1 MRISDWSSDVCS
13 SDLPLTLRVRP
24 SGCACAVI
32 AAMRPTL
39 REPVERGWSPPPRQ
53 EPQMSNSLKTAQA
66 YAWSL
71 ARSLMVCIIVF
82 RAENGM
88 FGAMPTT
95 EWDGDPDHLL
105 PGPAPFGR

>member
-1 MRISDWSSDVCS
+1 
-13 SDLPLTLRVRP
+13 
-24 SGCACAVI
+24 
-32 AAMRPTL
+32 MRPTL

-53 EPQMSNSLKTAQA
+53 EPKMSNSLKTAQA

-88 FGAMPTT
+88 FGTMPAT
-95 EWDGDPDHLL
+95 EWDGDPASIIHEFD
-105 PGPAPFGR
+105 PFAR

>member
-1 MRISDWSSDVCS
+1 MAGRHQPGKG
-13 SDLPLTLRVRP
+13 PLTLRVRP

-53 EPQMSNSLKTAQA
+53 EPQMSNSLKNAQA

-71 ARSLMVCIIVF
+71 ARSLMVCSIVF

-88 FGAMPTT
+88 YGAMPNT
-95 EWDGDPDHLL
+95 EWDGNPNQIRRAQVETPDTN
-105 PGPAPFGR
+105 